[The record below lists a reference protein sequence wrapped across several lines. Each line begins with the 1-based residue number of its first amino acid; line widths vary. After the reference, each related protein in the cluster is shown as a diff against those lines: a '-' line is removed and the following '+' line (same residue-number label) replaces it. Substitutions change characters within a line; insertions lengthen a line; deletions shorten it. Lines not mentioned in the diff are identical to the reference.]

1 MSESMRLRSERSAST
16 TFVFGDTA
24 AADVAALRQQRIA
37 ERYGAGPWIASGGQG
52 KIMKGQQFHPNR
64 PVAMKVIKKIDV
76 EDPIACERF
85 HRELE
90 VLGRLN
96 SPYLITIIEGGF
108 DPIYGAV
115 IVMEWV
121 EGRSLKEHLEQS
133 GSLPVREVVA
143 IALDVAKA
151 LRHLEMNG
159 VVHRDLKPG
168 NIMLPAS
175 GEPKA
180 KVIDLGI
187 ARVLTAPSDLTAT
200 GAFVGTWKYSAPE
213 HLELQSNIDPRADGY
228 SFGLVI
234 HEMLLGRHAFG
245 QIVRKAQFAEIS
257 LLPVRRFRADVPKSL
272 CDLLSRL
279 TAYNCEARPKS
290 GEVVRALEE
299 IARELS

>member
-1 MSESMRLRSERSAST
+1 LI
-16 TFVFGDTA
+16 FGAEAAEVTA
-24 AADVAALRQQRIA
+24 LPQQRIV
-37 ERYGAGPWIASGGQG
+37 ERYVAGQWVACGGQG

-76 EDPIACERF
+76 ENPIACRRF

-90 VLGRLN
+90 LLGRLN
-96 SPYLITIIEGGF
+96 SPYLITILEGGF
-108 DPIYGAV
+108 DTDFGPV

-121 EGRSLKEHLEQS
+121 EGCSLKEHLERS
-133 GSLPVREVVA
+133 GALPIREVVA

-168 NIMLPAS
+168 NIMLPVS

-200 GAFVGTWKYSAPE
+200 GDFVGTWKYSAPE
-213 HLELQSNIDPRADGY
+213 HLELQSNIDARADGY

-234 HEMLLGRHAFG
+234 HEMLLGRHAFA
-245 QIVRKAQFAEIS
+245 QIVRKAQFAEVS
-257 LLPVRRFRADVPKSL
+257 LLPVRRLRADVPQSL
-272 CDLLSRL
+272 CALLRSL
-279 TAYNCEARPKS
+279 TAYNCETRPKS
-290 GEVVRALEE
+290 DEVVRALEE